1 MPEKIISS
9 EYSDVMQKS
18 YIDYA
23 MSVICARA
31 VPDVRDGSA
40 KSPLRDESVGTSL
53 RQTAQEI
60 RPYRR
65 RRHG

>member
-23 MSVICARA
+23 LSVICGRA
-31 VPDVRDGSA
+31 VPDVRDG
-40 KSPLRDESVGTSL
+40 PEPG
-53 RQTAQEI
+53 Q
-60 RPYRR
+60 RR
-65 RRHG
+65 VLYASCKMGIH